1 MDAMTMFLKRIGV
14 PSVFLVLLGCGDAAI
29 GEVADADSISNYRE
43 YSTMF
48 ASSGQPDADQLAA
61 IKEGGYERIIY
72 LAFSDQH
79 SSLAEEDRIV
89 SDLGM
94 DYVHIPV
101 RWDGPK
107 KNRFAVFAAVME
119 QGSDIKTLVHCQV
132 NYRASVF
139 SLLYRVIYKDV
150 ALEDAKEDMNSVWAP
165 NETWRQFIF
174 DVLEDNGI
182 DADCDVCD
190 WDV

>member
-1 MDAMTMFLKRIGV
+1 MFLKRIGV
-14 PSVFLVLLGCGDAAI
+14 SSVFLVLLGCGDATT
-29 GEVADADSISNYRE
+29 GEAADADSIPNYRE

-48 ASSGQPDADQLAA
+48 SSSGQPDADQLAA

-101 RWDGPK
+101 IWDGPK
-107 KNRFAVFAAVME
+107 KNDFAVFAAVME
-119 QGSDIKTLVHCQV
+119 HGSDIKTLVHCQV
-132 NYRASVF
+132 NYRASAF

-182 DADCDVCD
+182 AADCDVCD
-190 WDV
+190 WGSR